1 MKNLIAFI
9 LALLAVVGGGF
20 VMVMQQK
27 TRADQFDVEKEVA
40 LIQKETV
47 RQAALIAHSPDDK
60 FPYDRSQ
67 MVRKHVEAIAEL
79 RKRFPEQLKEDA
91 FIAAMEEKAKEGAKD
106 KAKTA
111 EYRARFDYVKEMW
124 DTYLKGGSFKP
135 LFAGSSNGLRFE
147 VASIKKSNDGGT
159 EGLRMDVFIYGAPP
173 KDQLA
178 LNNLHIDT
186 WVNFAENET
195 SGKRKG
201 QQRKG
206 QPKRAVYK
214 ADLQPFLPY
223 VLVDKPWEWLPD
235 WPAGVMVGY
244 YVGIPQW
251 DSRSTTADLSL
262 TGQLRTLGGTIVPV
276 EMTWKK
282 MAVDSSWKGS
292 AGGKADDPNLVPL
305 TDEDLKEQGVVLP
318 EEEEAAKAAE
328 AAAAAKRN

>member
-9 LALLAVVGGGF
+9 LALLAVVGGGL

-27 TRADQFDVEKEVA
+27 ARADQFDVEREIA
-40 LIQKETV
+40 LIQKDTG
-47 RQAALIAHSPDDK
+47 RQAALLAHSPDDK

-67 MVRKHVEAIAEL
+67 MVRKHTEAIAEL
-79 RKRFPEQLKEDA
+79 RKRYPEELKEDA
-91 FIAAMEEKAKEGAKD
+91 FIVAMENKAKEGAKD

-124 DTYLKGGSFKP
+124 DTHLKGGNFKP
-135 LFAGSSNGLRFE
+135 LFAGESAGVRFE
-147 VASIKKSNDGGT
+147 VASIKKSNEGGS

-173 KDQLA
+173 KDQFT
-178 LNNLHIDT
+178 LNNLHVDT
-186 WVNFAENET
+186 WVAFPEMET
-195 SGKRKG
+195 SGK
-201 QQRKG
+201 RKG

-214 ADLQPFLPY
+214 ADMQPFNPY

-251 DSRSTTADLSL
+251 DSRSTVSDMVL
-262 TGQLRTLGGTIVPV
+262 TGQLRTLGGTIIPL

-282 MAVDSSWKGS
+282 MAIDGAWKGV
-292 AGGKADDPNLVPL
+292 AGGKSDDPNLVAL
-305 TDEDLKEQGVVLP
+305 TDEDLKEQGVTLP
-318 EEEEAAKAAE
+318 EEEEAAKAA
-328 AAAAAKRN
+328 AAKQN

>member
-1 MKNLIAFI
+1 VKNLIAFV
-9 LALLAVVGGGF
+9 LALLAVVGGGL

-27 TRADQFDVEKEVA
+27 TRADQFDVERELA
-40 LIQKETV
+40 LIQKETQ
-47 RQAALIAHSPDDK
+47 RQTALLAHSPDDK
-60 FPYDRSQ
+60 FAYDRSQ

-79 RKRFPEQLKEDA
+79 RKRYPEPLKDDA
-91 FIAAMEEKAKEGAKD
+91 FIVAMENKAKEGSKD

-111 EYRARFDYVKEMW
+111 EYRARYDYVKEMW
-124 DTYLKGGSFKP
+124 DTYLKGGNFKG
-135 LFAGSSNGLRFE
+135 LFAGESNGVRFE
-147 VASIKKSNDGGT
+147 VASIKKSNEGGT

-178 LNNLHIDT
+178 LSNLHIDT
-186 WVNFAENET
+186 WVNFPEMET
-195 SGKRKG
+195 SGK
-201 QQRKG
+201 RKG

-244 YVGIPQW
+244 YIGIPQW

-262 TGQLRTLGGTIVPV
+262 TGQLRTLGGTVIPL

-282 MAVDSSWKGS
+282 MAVDGSWKGV
-292 AGGKADDPNLVPL
+292 AGGKADDPNLVAL
-305 TDEDLKEQGVVLP
+305 SDDDLKEQGVVLP
-318 EEEEAAKAAE
+318 EDEEAAAAKAAAE
-328 AAAAAKRN
+328 AAKQN